1 MEFDVTFI
9 GMSAGKK
16 IPMTKP
22 YAIEKLAVGNN
33 LVDVVRNLRNA
44 RPLVI
49 EYDNKKLLKSL
60 AKDSCPQ
67 GLLLWAAIYGTT
79 EMKTTVALNP
89 AAESEALTAL
99 LLDALDAPWYVVSI
113 LERKDILKSFIFELF
128 GDLPDLTNSSS
139 LNDLDSACWLYAVNS
154 KWKDEIPSQGAC
166 TNLQSELIRITW
178 RFGKTL
184 NYGVAY
190 KLDYDDEMF
199 TTLNGSVELL
209 KGISLLTKCILHSL
223 LRWSQLI
230 QRGGSSIPPIF
241 GYERTSFVGVIVAA
255 CLIREPEPISF
266 PLKGLGIDSI
276 YIKPEALSSPC
287 PNCGGLIKETQHRYN
302 CVGTAGRSFG
312 CGFTFEKSP
321 DYRTFATS
329 EVERLLL
336 NKKIGPLEGF
346 MSNTGRP
353 FAGRME
359 LKYNEDIKN
368 WKLDFDY
375 SNEESS
381 EIVDFSNSETLGS
394 CPKCRSYVYEHASK
408 YMCSK
413 AVPTQIQPIST
424 CDFNI
429 STAILQQPLDR
440 SQMSKLLSTGKTDL
454 LTNLI
459 TTRTRKS
466 FNAYLI
472 WDAEG
477 DKISF
482 EFPPYKK

>member
-1 MEFDVTFI
+1 MTFI

-230 QRGGSSIPPIF
+230 QRGGSSIPPNF
-241 GYERTSFVGVIVAA
+241 GYERTSFVDVIVAA
-255 CLIREPEPISF
+255 CLVREPEPISF
-266 PLKGLGIDSI
+266 PVKGLGVDSI
-276 YIKPEALSSPC
+276 YIKSDALLSPC
-287 PNCGGLIKETQHRYN
+287 PNCGALIKETQHRYN
-302 CVGTAGRSFG
+302 CIGTAGSSFG

-321 DYRTFATS
+321 DYRTFAAY
-329 EVERLLL
+329 EVEWLLL
-336 NKKIGPLEGF
+336 HKKIGPLDGF
-346 MSNTGRP
+346 MSDTGRP
-353 FAGRME
+353 YTAKMV
-359 LKYNEDIKN
+359 LKYHEDIKN
-368 WKLDFDY
+368 WKLDYDY
-375 SNEESS
+375 SNEEAS
-381 EIVDFSNSETLGS
+381 EIVDFSNSITLGA
-394 CPKCRSYVYEHASK
+394 CPKCSSDVYEHVSK
-408 YMCSK
+408 YVCSK
-413 AVPTQIQPIST
+413 AVPTEVQPIPN
-424 CDFNI
+424 CDFMSPTTI
-429 STAILQQPLDR
+429 REQPVDR

-454 LTNLI
+454 LTKFTPL
-459 TTRTRKS
+459 RSGKPFS
-466 FNAYLI
+466 AYLI
-472 WDAEG
+472 WDAEV
-477 DKISF
+477 DKVSF
-482 EFPPYKK
+482 ELPPYKK